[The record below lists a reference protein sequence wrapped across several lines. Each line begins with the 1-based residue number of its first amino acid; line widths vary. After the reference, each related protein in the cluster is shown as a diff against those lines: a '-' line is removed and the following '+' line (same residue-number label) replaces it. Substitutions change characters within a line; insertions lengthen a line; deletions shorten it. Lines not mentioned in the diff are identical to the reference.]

1 MIEKSKRIWQNGI
14 KGKDLQ
20 MAYENDILTRNDN
33 DELAV
38 RTVQSTGDNPAS
50 SYDDVYTRDDNGKLA
65 VRVVGG
71 GGGDVDTTKVVNKA
85 SVLPTAGS
93 SNLGKVYMYS
103 GETDTNYTHGY
114 IYECQVTTAYED
126 TTTFQ
131 PATISGTV
139 VTATS
144 GAVADL
150 CSEYITG
157 DITEIVSGTM
167 TYDNT
172 GALWVFVGKDSEN
185 NTVGTFQIYQSDYEE
200 EGFTFTGTPEDGDV
214 VSFETEITTS
224 STYSWV
230 RLDVQPA
237 GGSDEH
243 NLGWYATQ
251 SALEEAHP
259 TAEDGDWAIVGSTD
273 TVWVWDSDTTA
284 WKDSGV
290 QPTNDYEDLS
300 NKPQINGVTLSGNKT
315 SDDLGI
321 KDTVQISVAGTTT
334 VEGYSVPNPTDEE
347 VTAIY
352 NAVVAGNSVQV
363 VDVNDVYYQVLQVDS
378 VDGAINI
385 ELLHFGE
392 LSLLYTLEN
401 DTVTVTGKK
410 IGGSGLPD
418 PTGHSGQFLTTD
430 GTDASWA
437 AVNALQN
444 TATGTNSLTIAG
456 TGSWDR
462 ESVNIGYNSQT
473 REGGISIGYNAKVTS
488 VGAVAIGQGALST
501 GGVSV
506 GYSTQATK
514 IGSVAIGYNVASTG
528 KHAIQLGCYADNP
541 FYQTVNSEENT
552 FKVGLGMGTN
562 YKLLDS
568 DGTIPTARL
577 TKVNDTITLTA
588 AGWSNG
594 SQTVTVTGM
603 TATGVVLVSPD
614 PTDQSAYTS
623 AGIIATS
630 QSTDSITFTATST
643 PSADID
649 VNIVM
654 L

>member
-93 SNLGKVYMYS
+93 SNLGNVYMYS
-103 GETDTNYTHGY
+103 GETDVNYTHGY
-114 IYECQVTTAYED
+114 IYECQVTTVYED

-200 EGFTFTGTPEDGDV
+200 AGFTFTGTPEDGDV
-214 VSFETEITTS
+214 VSFETEITAS
-224 STYSWV
+224 STYSWTE
-230 RLDVQPA
+230 VQLGG
-237 GGSDEH
+237 GGSS
-243 NLGWYATQ
+243 Y
-251 SALEEAHP
+251 
-259 TAEDGDWAIVGSTD
+259 TAGTGIDIT
-273 TVWVWDSDTTA
+273 
-284 WKDSGV
+284 SGV
-290 QPTNDYEDLS
+290 
-300 NKPQINGVTLSGNKT
+300 
-315 SDDLGI
+315 
-321 KDTVQISVAGTTT
+321 ISVT
-334 VEGYSVPNPTDEE
+334 SPT
-347 VTAIY
+347 
-352 NAVVAGNSVQV
+352 
-363 VDVNDVYYQVLQVDS
+363 
-378 VDGAINI
+378 
-385 ELLHFGE
+385 
-392 LSLLYTLEN
+392 
-401 DTVTVTGKK
+401 
-410 IGGSGLPD
+410 
-418 PTGHSGQFLTTD
+418 
-430 GTDASWA
+430 
-437 AVNALQN
+437 LQN
-444 TATGTNSLTIAG
+444 TATSLADLTLLGTPASSMGAI
-456 TGSWDR
+456 
-462 ESVNIGYNSQT
+462 NIGSSSVASSAQT
-473 REGGISIGYNAKVTS
+473 
-488 VGAVAIGQGALST
+488 VAIGSNAKAQG
-501 GGVSV
+501 
-506 GYSTQATK
+506 TQATAVGGYGTEATAQWSLAL
-514 IGSVAIGYNVASTG
+514 GSSAKATAQGAVQINGGTNNE
-528 KHAIQLGCYADNP
+528 DNTIK
-541 FYQTVNSEENT
+541 FGAYVNNSW
-552 FKVGLGMGTN
+552 VN

-577 TKVNDTITLTA
+577 TKVNSTITLTA

-594 SQTVTVTGM
+594 SQTVTVSGVTS
-603 TATGVVLVSPD
+603 TSVVLVAPD
-614 PTDQSAYTS
+614 PSDTADYVV
-623 AGIIATS
+623 AGILCTS
-630 QSTDSITFTATST
+630 QATNSLTFTATTT
-643 PSADID
+643 PTADID
-649 VNIVM
+649 VNVVC